1 MKALGTILGTMLLAA
16 SAAQAQMIPDN
27 VGQSSNGL
35 PPALVNVGFDPE
47 LNKQIPPDAAFTDE
61 NGRSVQLKEYFGKK
75 PVLLAFVY
83 FTCPMLCNQVEQTL
97 VGTLKMISFNP
108 GADYEVVFISFDP
121 SDTPDAA
128 LKKKHEAMSRFARP
142 GTEPGWHFLTG
153 SKEAIDAVT
162 QGRGFSLQLR
172 SEDQAL
178 RPRQRH
184 SAADARWPNFALFL
198 WRRLSAQQCPPR
210 PGGRLLRENRHAG
223 GSYLVVLLSIRPD
236 QSPLQRHGTNGY
248 PHGRS
253 CDAVLHGPRVY
264 DFPPPRASAGRF
276 REIAPGFADRR
287 STLESCSHRFHFFQS
302 RRPISREMWTRS
314 SRLFF

>member
-1 MKALGTILGTMLLAA
+1 MKALSTILGTMLLLAA

-61 NGRSVQLKEYFGKK
+61 TGRSVQLKEYFGKK
-75 PVLLAFVY
+75 PVVLAFVY

-108 GADYEVVFISFDP
+108 GTDYEVVFISFDP
-121 SDTPDAA
+121 SDTPDEA

-162 QGRGFSLQLR
+162 KAGDFRFSYDPKTRLFGHASGILLLTPDGRISRYFFGVDYPPSNVRLGLVDASSGKIGTPVDHLLLFCYQYDPTKARYSATVLTVIRMGGVVTLFCMVLGFVI
-172 SEDQAL
+172 
-178 RPRQRH
+178 
-184 SAADARWPNFALFL
+184 F
-198 WRRLSAQQCPPR
+198 RR
-210 PGGRLLRENRHAG
+210 REH
-223 GSYLVVLLSIRPD
+223 RPD
-236 QSPLQRHGTNGY
+236 ASGKSGQGSPMQGAH
-248 PHGRS
+248 
-253 CDAVLHGPRVY
+253 
-264 DFPPPRASAGRF
+264 
-276 REIAPGFADRR
+276 
-287 STLESCSHRFHFFQS
+287 
-302 RRPISREMWTRS
+302 
-314 SRLFF
+314 

>member
-35 PPALVNVGFDPE
+35 PPGLVNVGFDPE
-47 LNKQIPPDAAFTDE
+47 LHKQIPADAAFTDE

-75 PVLLAFVY
+75 PVVLAFVY

-153 SKEAIDAVT
+153 SQEAIDAVT
-162 QGRGFSLQLR
+162 Q
-172 SEDQAL
+172 
-178 RPRQRH
+178 
-184 SAADARWPNFALFL
+184 AADFRFNYDPKTKLFGHASGILLLTPEGRISRYFFGVDYPPSNVRLGLVDASSGKIGTPVDHILLFCYQYDPTKARYSATVLTVIRMGGVVTLFCMALGFMIF
-198 WRRLSAQQCPPR
+198 RR
-210 PGGRLLRENRHAG
+210 REH
-223 GSYLVVLLSIRPD
+223 RPD
-236 QSPLQRHGTNGY
+236 
-248 PHGRS
+248 
-253 CDAVLHGPRVY
+253 
-264 DFPPPRASAGRF
+264 ASGK
-276 REIAPGFADRR
+276 
-287 STLESCSHRFHFFQS
+287 S
-302 RRPISREMWTRS
+302 RQDLPIEGAH
-314 SRLFF
+314 

>member
-27 VGQSSNGL
+27 VGPSSNGL

-121 SDTPDAA
+121 ADTPDAA

-153 SKEAIDAVT
+153 SQEAIDAVT
-162 QGRGFSLQLR
+162 Q
-172 SEDQAL
+172 
-178 RPRQRH
+178 
-184 SAADARWPNFALFL
+184 AADFRFNYDPKTKLFGHASGILLLTPEGRISRYFFGVDYPPSNVRLGLVDASSGKIGTPVDHILLFCYQYDPTKARYSATVLTVIRMGGVVTLFCMVL
-198 WRRLSAQQCPPR
+198 GFMIFRR
-210 PGGRLLRENRHAG
+210 REH
-223 GSYLVVLLSIRPD
+223 RPD
-236 QSPLQRHGTNGY
+236 
-248 PHGRS
+248 
-253 CDAVLHGPRVY
+253 
-264 DFPPPRASAGRF
+264 ASGK
-276 REIAPGFADRR
+276 
-287 STLESCSHRFHFFQS
+287 S
-302 RRPISREMWTRS
+302 RQDLPIEGAH
-314 SRLFF
+314 

>member
-35 PPALVNVGFDPE
+35 PPGLVNVGFDPE
-47 LNKQIPPDAAFTDE
+47 LHKQIPPDAAFTDE

-75 PVLLAFVY
+75 PVVLAFVY

-153 SKEAIDAVT
+153 SKEAIDVVT
-162 QGRGFSLQLR
+162 K
-172 SEDQAL
+172 
-178 RPRQRH
+178 
-184 SAADARWPNFALFL
+184 AADFRFNYDPKTKLFGHASGILLLTPDGRISRYFFGVDYPSSNVRLGLVDASSGKIGTPVDHILLFCYQYDPTKARYSATVLTVIRMGGVVTLFCMALGFMIF
-198 WRRLSAQQCPPR
+198 RRREHR
-210 PGGRLLRENRHAG
+210 PG
-223 GSYLVVLLSIRPD
+223 
-236 QSPLQRHGTNGY
+236 
-248 PHGRS
+248 
-253 CDAVLHGPRVY
+253 
-264 DFPPPRASAGRF
+264 ASRK
-276 REIAPGFADRR
+276 
-287 STLESCSHRFHFFQS
+287 S
-302 RRPISREMWTRS
+302 RQDLPIEGAH
-314 SRLFF
+314 